1 MEKYRKFDDPRVGV
15 NPFIK
20 LKEEVHSPL
29 MMTGRFVS
37 YSWPVLKVHIG
48 NQTPTEH
55 NQNSFCAFHSV
66 QHLVHEPRQIY
77 RKCKPD

>member
-20 LKEEVHSPL
+20 LPETAHSPL

-37 YSWPVLKVHIG
+37 LHIETLIFHLV
-48 NQTPTEH
+48 NQSDIE
-55 NQNSFCAFHSV
+55 FHQTTFLAIHIV
-66 QHLVHEPRQIY
+66 QHNVYEPGKIC
-77 RKCKPD
+77 CK